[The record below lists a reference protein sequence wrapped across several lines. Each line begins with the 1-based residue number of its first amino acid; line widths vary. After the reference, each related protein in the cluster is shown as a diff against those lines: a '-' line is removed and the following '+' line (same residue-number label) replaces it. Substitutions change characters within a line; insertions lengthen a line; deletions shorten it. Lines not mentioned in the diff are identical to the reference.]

1 MFDQA
6 TRGWLNKKFQKCFK
20 FEYISTEINI
30 KYNINKKL
38 KESWYYVK
46 FKWKCK
52 KLYVR
57 GFKW

>member
-30 KYNINKKL
+30 KYNINKKIKGEL
-38 KESWYYVK
+38 VL
-46 FKWKCK
+46 C
-52 KLYVR
+52 
-57 GFKW
+57 